1 MEELPCAFCEIR
13 AQKVIV
19 PGGRRDDHFPFITD
33 NG

>member
-13 AQKVIV
+13 AQKSDRSR
-19 PGGRRDDHFPFITD
+19 GEEGRSLSFY